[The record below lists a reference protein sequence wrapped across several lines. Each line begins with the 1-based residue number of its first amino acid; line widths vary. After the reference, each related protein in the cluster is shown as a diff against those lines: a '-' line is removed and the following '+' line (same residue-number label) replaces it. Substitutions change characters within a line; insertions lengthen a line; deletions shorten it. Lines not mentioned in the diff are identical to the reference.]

1 MIQQATRGS
10 FDWALL
16 GAMAALIA
24 LGLLML
30 HSATAYENREPFRK
44 QLLWSGLA
52 LVVLFVM
59 LSPSYLVWGSLSIP
73 IYAACLLL
81 LVLVLFVGPE
91 IRGSQSWL
99 RFGGASFQPAEVTK
113 VGTLLMLATYMARRE
128 EFALTTRT
136 AAVMSLIVALPV
148 GLILLQPD
156 LGSAMVFVP
165 LLGVMMFL
173 AGLRWRV
180 IVVLA
185 AAAVLSVPL
194 LWPHLKPY
202 QQERVLTFFHPERD
216 PQGAGWQVLQS
227 RIAVGSGGLTGKG
240 IGSGSQAQLQFLPDR
255 HTDFIF
261 SVLAEETGFVGA
273 TTALFLYGVVL
284 YACVLTARAARDR
297 LGLFLAMG
305 VAALL
310 GAQIVI
316 NIGVILGLMPTAGIP
331 LPLMSYG
338 GSSLVS
344 TVAALGLVLNVR
356 MRCLAN

>member
-1 MIQQATRGS
+1 MIQPAIRGS

-16 GAMAALIA
+16 GATAALIG
-24 LGLLML
+24 LSLLML
-30 HSATAYENREPFRK
+30 HSATAYEDREPFRK
-44 QLLWSGLA
+44 QLVWSA
-52 LVVLFVM
+52 VAVVVLLLV
-59 LSPSYLVWGSLSIP
+59 LWPSYLVWGSLSIP
-73 IYAACLLL
+73 IYAGCLLL
-81 LVLVLFVGPE
+81 LTLVLFIGPE
-91 IRGSQSWL
+91 IRGAHSWL
-99 RFGGASFQPAEVTK
+99 RYGGVSFQPAEVAK
-113 VGTLLMLATYMARRE
+113 VGTLLLLAAFLARQQDFR
-128 EFALTTRT
+128 LSLRT
-136 AAVMSLIVALPV
+136 ASIMALIVALPV

-165 LLGVMMFL
+165 LLGVLMFL

-180 IVVLA
+180 VLMM
-185 AAAVLSVPL
+185 AAVALLSVPL
-194 LWPHLKPY
+194 LWPQLKPY
-202 QQERVLTFFHPERD
+202 QQERVLTFFRPERD

-227 RIAVGSGGLTGKG
+227 RIAVGSGGLAGKG

-261 SVLAEETGFVGA
+261 SVLAEETGFAGA

-284 YACVLTARAARDR
+284 YACVQTARAARDR
-297 LGLFLAMG
+297 LGLFLSMG

-310 GAQIVI
+310 GSQIVI

-356 MRCLAN
+356 MRCLVN